1 MKLINSARFT
11 AVLDANV
18 LYPVVL
24 RDYLLWLAVYELY
37 TPKWSNRLLD
47 EFAEIFNRVN
57 LNISPSQVKKQ
68 IDLMNTVCPNALVE
82 KYESLMDTI
91 ELPDENDRHVV
102 AAAIKCNANV
112 IVTNNLKDFP
122 KEFLIGFDL
131 TAIGPDNFIADII
144 DLDPK
149 LCREA
154 FREMVL
160 SKTKPPY
167 DELDYLEIF
176 RRNGLEQSASELSRF
191 LG

>member
-68 IDLMNTVCPNALVE
+68 IDLMNTVW
-82 KYESLMDTI
+82 MDTI